1 MALNQVGLERLNTAT
16 TKKIGKNKNLIINGA
31 MEIAQRG
38 TTYTG
43 ANNYNTVDRFKVIH
57 SGLNEDV
64 TSTQVDVSSGTTP
77 YSLGFRKAWK
87 ITNGNQTGGAGAAD
101 LLSIQYRIEAQDLAS
116 SGWDYKSTSSFI
128 TLSFWVK
135 SSVAQS
141 FGGFI
146 RTHDGSQMTF
156 PFETGALTAD
166 TWTKITRIIPGNGAI
181 GFSNDNGTGME
192 INISQFWG
200 TNYTASGKTLDAW
213 SRYSNDSRLKD
224 FPASTW
230 YTTNDS
236 TFELTGVQFEVGSV
250 ATDFEFR
257 SFAVEKGLCE
267 RYYQR
272 GRYSSY
278 CQVGTPGTYYFSRGN
293 VPLFTPMRASITGT
307 LNAAS
312 SVSNRYFA
320 FKTWADQTNV
330 TTAPGS
336 VSFSSRVGDGGDGPH
351 TDVISVDISAT
362 ISSGSSNAPLP
373 ANGPGSNNVYPIEYY
388 DVELDSEL

>member
-141 FGGFI
+141 FGGFL
-146 RTHDGSQMTF
+146 RTHDGTQLTF

-166 TWTKITRIIPGNGAI
+166 TWTKITRVIPGHASM
-181 GFSNDNGTGME
+181 GFNNDNGTGIE

-200 TNYTASGKTLDAW
+200 TDYTTSGKTLDAW
-213 SRYSNDSRLKD
+213 SAYANDSRLKD

-272 GRYSSY
+272 GRLRSY
-278 CQVGTPGTYYFSRGN
+278 VLVGAPGTYYFSRGN
-293 VPLFTPMRASITGT
+293 IPLFTPMRASVTGT

-312 SVSNRYFA
+312 SVSNRYLA
-320 FKTWADQTNV
+320 YKTWADQTNV
-330 TTAPGS
+330 TAAPAS
-336 VSFSSRVGDGGDGPH
+336 ISFTSNAADGGDGPH
-351 TDVISVDISAT
+351 TDITSIDLSVT
-362 ISSGSSNAPLP
+362 VSSGSSNSPLP
-373 ANGPGSNNVYPIEYY
+373 ANGPGANNVYPIEYY
-388 DVELDSEL
+388 DVELDAEL

>member
-101 LLSIQYRIEAQDLAS
+101 LLSIQYRIEAQDLAG

-141 FGGFI
+141 FGGFL
-146 RTHDGSQMTF
+146 RTHDGTQLTF

-166 TWTKITRIIPGNGAI
+166 TWTKITRVIPGHASM
-181 GFSNDNGTGME
+181 GFNNDNGTGIE

-200 TNYTASGKTLDAW
+200 TDYTASGKTLDAW
-213 SRYSNDSRLKD
+213 SAYANDSRLKD

-272 GRYSSY
+272 GRLRSY
-278 CQVGTPGTYYFSRGN
+278 VLVGAPGTYYFSRGN
-293 VPLFTPMRASITGT
+293 IPLFTPMRGTITGT
-307 LNAAS
+307 VNAAS
-312 SVSNRYFA
+312 SVSNRYLA
-320 FKTWADQTNV
+320 YKTWADQTNV
-330 TTAPGS
+330 TAAPAS
-336 VSFSSRVGDGGDGPH
+336 ISFTSNAADGGDGPH
-351 TDVISVDISAT
+351 TDITSIDLSVT
-362 ISSGSSNAPLP
+362 VSSGSSNSPLP
-373 ANGPGSNNVYPIEYY
+373 ANGPGANNVYPIEYY
-388 DVELDSEL
+388 DVELDAEL

>member
-1 MALNQVGLERLNTAT
+1 MQV
-16 TKKIGKNKNLIINGA
+16 
-31 MEIAQRG
+31 AQRG
-38 TTYTG
+38 TSSTAGSGYHTIDRYSFNVG
-43 ANNYNTVDRFKVIH
+43 GTDETPTVA
-57 SGLNEDV
+57 
-64 TSTQVDVSSGTTP
+64 QVDVSSGTTP
-77 YSLGFRKAWK
+77 YTLGFKKALK

-200 TNYTASGKTLDAW
+200 TDYTASGKTLDAW
-213 SRYSNDSRLKD
+213 SSYSNDSRLKD